1 MSTRSV
7 LIRVLQSLLLGGL
20 ALLSLN
26 AGAEPQLGKEYAL
39 VSPPQATETGKKI
52 EVLEI
57 FSYRCPHCFEL
68 EPMIAPWA
76 KKLPKNVVFRRMPA
90 AFNDSWVPLAKA
102 YYAAE
107 AIGVTEKIHAKIF
120 DAVHVQGIN
129 LNDENTL
136 FDWVEKQ
143 GVDRKKFADAYRSF
157 GVQSQVTRNR
167 QQVTAYGVEGVPSVI
182 VNGKYRTSSS
192 MTGGHEG
199 LLQTLNLLIKR
210 AESEKAGHG

>member
-1 MSTRSV
+1 MNIRPV
-7 LIRVLQSLLLGGL
+7 LIRVLQFLLLGGI
-20 ALLSLN
+20 ALLSLG

-68 EPMIAPWA
+68 EPLIEPWA

-107 AIGVTEKIHAKIF
+107 AIGVTEKIHAEIF
-120 DAVHVQGIN
+120 NAVHVLKLN
-129 LNDENTL
+129 LNDENIL
-136 FDWVEKQ
+136 FDWVAKQ

-157 GVQSQVTRNR
+157 GVQSQVARNR
-167 QQVTAYGVEGVPSVI
+167 QQVAAYGVDGVPSII
-182 VNGKYRTSSS
+182 VNGKYSSSSS
-192 MTGGHEG
+192 MAGGHEA
-199 LLQTLNLLIKR
+199 LLQTLNFLIKR
-210 AESEKAGHG
+210 AESK